1 MWPLSLRNPLAWG
14 TSVCGNFLEL
24 CKTDTNEFDFFVVV
38 VIVLNLYSQ
47 RLWAA
52 RKMKKERKAEW
63 HTPIIPGLGVLRQED
78 GGLEANLDCIARHC
92 LKRKKRGGGG
102 QRNG

>member
-1 MWPLSLRNPLAWG
+1 M
-14 TSVCGNFLEL
+14 EL
-24 CKTDTNEFDFFVVV
+24 CKTNTNEFDFFVVV